1 MKIGSNCFSD
11 KTFKSIVDSLH
22 NVGTCEI
29 TKSENQ
35 NVYDSNTNEELLP
48 YLEQILDLFTP
59 VSSMKHIQ
67 GVEKYSASLYDILE
81 KWNMFSVKSHD
92 IEIILKAIFHS
103 KLDENAQIF
112 TENVII
118 SEFLNEK
125 YMNQSAILKKYSW
138 KEFCEDIKY
147 NNRFHSSEVNVEQLA
162 ELLKFLKLEIP
173 SNKLSLYRARICD
186 ATHYDIGYTNDKDIG
201 APPENVATAG
211 RINSEGIPCLY
222 LADSDITTFHEVRAR
237 VYDHVTLGEFKNI
250 MSLNIIDL
258 CNLDSITP
266 FQYEDV
272 ELTWFAINIEAIKQ
286 IAKEISKPMRR
297 FDKDIDYVPTQYIAD
312 YIKNLGYDGI
322 KYKSTIN
329 EGGINYA
336 IFDPGKFKC
345 VAKKHINIKNIHFKA
360 ENFI

>member
-22 NVGTCEI
+22 NIGTCEI

-59 VSSMKHIQ
+59 VSTMKHIE
-67 GVEKYSASLYDILE
+67 GIEKYSASLYDILE
-81 KWNMFSVKSHD
+81 KWNMFSVPSSD
-92 IEIILKAIFHS
+92 IETILKAICHA
-103 KLDENAQIF
+103 KLDENPRIF

-118 SEFLNEK
+118 REFLSEK
-125 YMNQSAILKKYSW
+125 YMNQSGILKKYSW
-138 KEFCEDIKY
+138 KEFCDDIKY
-147 NNRFHSSEVNVEQLA
+147 HNRFHSSEVNVEQLS
-162 ELLKFLKLEIP
+162 ELLRFLNIEIP

-201 APPENVATAG
+201 APPESVATAG

-250 MSLNIIDL
+250 MPLNIIDL

-336 IFDPGKFKC
+336 IFDPGNFKC
-345 VAKKHINIKNIHFKA
+345 VSKKHINIKNIHFKA

>member
-81 KWNMFSVKSHD
+81 KWNMFSVKSYD

-147 NNRFHSSEVNVEQLA
+147 HNRFHSSEVNVEQLT

-173 SNKLSLYRARICD
+173 SGKLSLFRARICD
-186 ATHYDIGYTNDKDIG
+186 AAHYDIGYKDDKDIG
-201 APPENVATAG
+201 APPKNVATAG

-237 VYDHVTLGEFKNI
+237 VYDHITLGVFENI
-250 MSLNIIDL
+250 VPLNIIDL
-258 CNLDSITP
+258 CYLDSITP

-272 ELTWFAINIEAIKQ
+272 DLTWFAINIEAIKQ

-336 IFDPGKFKC
+336 IFDPEKFKC
-345 VAKKHINIKNIHFKA
+345 VSKQHRNIKNINFKA
-360 ENFI
+360 ENFL

>member
-1 MKIGSNCFSD
+1 M
-11 KTFKSIVDSLH
+11 LR
-22 NVGTCEI
+22 
-29 TKSENQ
+29 
-35 NVYDSNTNEELLP
+35 
-48 YLEQILDLFTP
+48 
-59 VSSMKHIQ
+59 
-67 GVEKYSASLYDILE
+67 
-81 KWNMFSVKSHD
+81 
-92 IEIILKAIFHS
+92 
-103 KLDENAQIF
+103 
-112 TENVII
+112 
-118 SEFLNEK
+118 FLN
-125 YMNQSAILKKYSW
+125 I
-138 KEFCEDIKY
+138 
-147 NNRFHSSEVNVEQLA
+147 
-162 ELLKFLKLEIP
+162 EIP

-201 APPENVATAG
+201 APPESVATAG

-237 VYDHVTLGEFKNI
+237 VYDHATLGEFKNI
-250 MSLNIIDL
+250 MPLNIIDL

-336 IFDPGKFKC
+336 IFDPGNFKC
-345 VAKKHINIKNIHFKA
+345 VSKKHINIKNIHFKA

>member
-1 MKIGSNCFSD
+1 M
-11 KTFKSIVDSLH
+11 
-22 NVGTCEI
+22 
-29 TKSENQ
+29 
-35 NVYDSNTNEELLP
+35 
-48 YLEQILDLFTP
+48 
-59 VSSMKHIQ
+59 
-67 GVEKYSASLYDILE
+67 
-81 KWNMFSVKSHD
+81 
-92 IEIILKAIFHS
+92 
-103 KLDENAQIF
+103 
-112 TENVII
+112 
-118 SEFLNEK
+118 
-125 YMNQSAILKKYSW
+125 
-138 KEFCEDIKY
+138 
-147 NNRFHSSEVNVEQLA
+147 
-162 ELLKFLKLEIP
+162 
-173 SNKLSLYRARICD
+173 YRARICD
-186 ATHYDIGYTNDKDIG
+186 ATHYDIGYNDDKDIG

-250 MSLNIIDL
+250 MPLNIIDL

-345 VAKKHINIKNIHFKA
+345 VDKKNINIKNIQFES